1 MNLTAVVAAK
11 PVSRSHSLLRKAGLA
26 LSASLLVAAA
36 AHVALPL
43 FFTPVP
49 MTLAPMAVLAVGLL
63 LGPAV
68 GFSALALYLLEGM
81 AGLPVLCPTSATG
94 AMAMFGPTGGYLIAY
109 PFVAALAGW
118 GYARLR
124 GRSFVSNFA
133 AAAIAAGVADL
144 LLLASGSVWLMGLL
158 HLSPLHALALGA
170 APFLPGEAVKV
181 ALVAAGM
188 AGVSR
193 LRKQDSTLR

>member
-1 MNLTAVVAAK
+1 MNPTNVLLAK
-11 PVSRSHSLLRKAGLA
+11 PLAPSHSLLRNAGLA
-26 LSASLLVAAA
+26 VSASLLVAAA

-63 LGPAV
+63 LGPSVA
-68 GFSALALYLLEGM
+68 FSALALYLLEGM
-81 AGLPVLCPTSATG
+81 AGLPVFCPTGAAG

-109 PFVAALAGW
+109 PLVAALAGW
-118 GYARLR
+118 SYARLR

-133 AAAIAAGVADL
+133 AAALAAGLADTL
-144 LLLASGSVWLMGLL
+144 LLLSGSAWLMGLL
-158 HLSPLHALALGA
+158 HLTPAHALALGA
-170 APFLPGEAVKV
+170 IPFVPGEVVKV
-181 ALVAAGM
+181 AIVAAGM

-193 LRKQDSTLR
+193 LRKQASN